1 MRYGAAA
8 FSDDGHPVS
17 NSNLMRRAMEYASM
31 WDALIISHCEDVDL
45 SRDGVMNEGEMSTM
59 LGMRGIP
66 SVAEETMVA
75 REIALSR
82 YTGCRVHIAHI
93 STKASVEIRRAKA
106 EGIKIGAEP
115 RPSFLPYRQRRG
127 RVQFHDQGKPAP

>member
-45 SRDGVMNEGEMSTM
+45 SRDGVMNEEKYPPCWG
-59 LGMRGIP
+59 
-66 SVAEETMVA
+66 
-75 REIALSR
+75 
-82 YTGCRVHIAHI
+82 
-93 STKASVEIRRAKA
+93 
-106 EGIKIGAEP
+106 
-115 RPSFLPYRQRRG
+115 
-127 RVQFHDQGKPAP
+127 